1 MTNHSIPKADITNLS
16 REQLSTWL
24 NEHDIAPYRAVQIFS
39 WIYVKQLDTFE
50 GMTNIK
56 KEVRALLEN
65 HFTIPRLKVAAVE
78 NSQDGCKKYLFTL
91 SDGNQIESVF
101 IPERTHDTLCVSSQ
115 VGCAQGCRF
124 CMTAKIGFVRNLT
137 PGEIIAQVRDVKQ
150 ILGPKNH
157 LTNIVFMGMGE
168 PLANYQAVMTALQIL
183 TSSEAGLN
191 LSPRK
196 ITIST
201 AGLVPKIIDLGGEIP
216 IQLAIS
222 LNATDNKT
230 RTQLMPINRKY
241 PLETLLAACKAY
253 PLQTR
258 RKITFEYI
266 LIKGINDSPEHA
278 RKLANMLWPE
288 RAKINLIPFNPHP
301 GSNFERPDE
310 ASVLE
315 FQSILLNRRF
325 TTNIRLSKG
334 TDISAAC
341 GQLHAGLGN
350 ENQSN

>member
-1 MTNHSIPKADITNLS
+1 MFDNFTGFIK
-16 REQLSTWL
+16 
-24 NEHDIAPYRAVQIFS
+24 
-39 WIYVKQLDTFE
+39 

-56 KEVRALLEN
+56 KDIRALLEKN
-65 HFTIPRLKVAAVE
+65 FTIPRLDVAAVE
-78 NSQDGCKKYLFTL
+78 TAQDGCKKFLFTL
-91 SDGNQIESVF
+91 SDGNKIESVF
-101 IPERTHDTLCVSSQ
+101 IPERTHDTLCISSQ

-124 CMTAKIGFVRNLT
+124 CMTAKIGFIRNLT

-150 ILGPKNH
+150 MLGPDNH

-168 PLANYQAVMTALQIL
+168 PLANYQAVVTALQIL

-201 AGLVPKIIDLGGEIP
+201 AGLVPKIIDLGHEAP

-222 LNATDNKT
+222 LNATDDAT
-230 RTQLMPINRKY
+230 RTKLMPINQKY
-241 PLETLLAACKAY
+241 PLETLLAACKNY
-253 PLQTR
+253 PLPPR
-258 RKITFEYI
+258 RKMTFEYI
-266 LIKGINDSPEHA
+266 LIKGVNDSPKNAH
-278 RKLANMLWPE
+278 KLANMIWPE

-301 GSNFERPDE
+301 GCNFERPDD
-310 ASVLE
+310 ATVRE

-334 TDISAAC
+334 ADISAAC
-341 GQLHAGLGN
+341 GQLHAGN
-350 ENQSN
+350 ANDFIVSN